1 MKKTLIFSI
10 MGLLSVCLIAVA
22 CNSENAAA
30 NSTAENTKNA
40 PSKTKQAQTQAKT
53 HPAAATSNSG
63 KKSAKDYDHMNVGGM
78 KWLTMEEAGKIKNND
93 GKKFLVDVYT
103 DWCGWCKV
111 MDKNTFTDPGLK
123 TYLEEN
129 YHLVK
134 FNAEQ
139 KDPINFKGQ
148 TYEWMP
154 AGRKGVNKLAL
165 EILGGRLSYPTLV
178 YFDENLQKIKTSPGY
193 KKPDQL
199 MNELKVLDNS

>member
-1 MKKTLIFSI
+1 MKKTLIYSI
-10 MGLLSVCLIAVA
+10 LGLLAVCLVTVS
-22 CNSENAAA
+22 CNSENAPA
-30 NSTAENTKNA
+30 NATADATNNA
-40 PSKTKQAQTQAKT
+40 PAKT
-53 HPAAATSNSG
+53 QPAPAKKAHPAAATGQAG
-63 KKSAKDYDHMNVGGM
+63 KKAPHDYDHMNVGGM
-78 KWLTMEEAGKIKNND
+78 KWLTMEEASQIKNND

-111 MDKNTFTDPGLK
+111 MDRNTFTDPTLK
-123 TYLEEN
+123 EYLQAN

-178 YFDENLQKIKTSPGY
+178 YFDQNLQKITASPGY

-199 MNELKVLDNS
+199 MNELKTLDNS